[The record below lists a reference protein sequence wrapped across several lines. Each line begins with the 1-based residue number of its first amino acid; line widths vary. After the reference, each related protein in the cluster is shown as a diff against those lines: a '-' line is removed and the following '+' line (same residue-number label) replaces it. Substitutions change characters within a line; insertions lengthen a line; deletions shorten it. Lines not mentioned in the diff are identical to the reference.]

1 MNDLIQKLEPRVV
14 WENFV
19 DISLIPRR
27 SNEEGRAR
35 EFVQSKARDLGLEST
50 ADSAGNLLVR
60 KKGRGGGREKPVAIL
75 QSHLDMVC
83 VAEKGTSH
91 DFGKDP
97 LRLRSDGKYVMAS
110 GTSLGA
116 DNGMGVAAMLALMQD
131 DSLET
136 GPLDFLFTVDEETGL
151 TGALDLDP
159 GLLRGRRLL
168 NFDTSEEGTLIIGCS
183 GGMNVVS
190 TFPFTK
196 IAMPAESGHFSIGI
210 GGLTGGHSGL
220 DIHRH
225 RANAIKLLAG
235 LLLEVGRVMRF
246 PICGFEGGDKSN
258 VIPRE
263 ASAVILAPK
272 GKEEWLERTALDYIA
287 GKRKE
292 YGPDE
297 PNLQLEIKEAMDF
310 QSKGHVMDAGSVARL
325 AEFLQEVPHGTAAM
339 SRIFPDVVE
348 TSSNL
353 ATARWGDGTVTVG
366 MNCRSPVDA
375 SMDALAASIK
385 KLADR
390 FGMYTALGSR
400 YPGWLPDLD
409 SPLLK
414 KARAAYKEKFG
425 KEPKVRAVH
434 AGLECGVI
442 GSKAP
447 GMDIISFGPTIKD
460 LHSPR
465 ERVEISSVD
474 RFWGLVKEMVEF

>member
-1 MNDLIQKLEPRVV
+1 MV
-14 WENFV
+14 
-19 DISLIPRR
+19 
-27 SNEEGRAR
+27 
-35 EFVQSKARDLGLEST
+35 
-50 ADSAGNLLVR
+50 DSAGNLLVS
-60 KKGRGGGREKPVAIL
+60 KKGRGGGREKPVTIL

-159 GLLRGRRLL
+159 GLLKGRCLL

-190 TFPFTK
+190 TFPFNK
-196 IAMPAESGHFSIGI
+196 IDMPTWSSPFSISI

-225 RANAIKLLAG
+225 RANAIKLLVG
-235 LLLEVGRVMRF
+235 LLVEVGRSMRF
-246 PICGFEGGDKSN
+246 SLCRLEGGDKSN

-263 ASAVILAPK
+263 AAAVILAPK
-272 GKEEWLERTALDYIA
+272 GQVEWLERTALDYIA
-287 GKRKE
+287 VKRKE

-297 PNLQLEIKEAMDF
+297 PNLKLEIKETMDF
-310 QSKGHVMDAGSVARL
+310 QSDDNAMDAVL
-325 AEFLQEVPHGTAAM
+325 AAKLVEFLQEVPHGAAAM
-339 SRIFPDVVE
+339 SSIFPDVVE

-353 ATARWGDGTVTVG
+353 ATVRWGEGTVTVG
-366 MNCRSPVDA
+366 TNCRSPVDA
-375 SMDALAASIK
+375 SMDVLAASIK

-390 FGMYTALGSR
+390 FGMQTALGSR

-414 KARAAYKEKFG
+414 KAKAVYKEKFR
-425 KEPKVRAVH
+425 KDPKVKAVH

-447 GMDIISFGPTIKD
+447 GMDIISFGPTIED
-460 LHSPR
+460 LHSPQ
-465 ERVEISSVD
+465 ERVEISSVG
-474 RFWGLVKEMVEF
+474 RFWGLVKEMVKF